1 MIVTDFDCFLLKS
14 ITTTN
19 LATRPP
25 TSSLERPSSLWGV
38 LCFLQCSPRSVL
50 EKWTNKAQ
58 PPGTDLVWRI
68 IVDINSASQNIC
80 LYFTLIPTTYAAY
93 YWCIYAPWHVGKSYH
108 RAPAWQP
115 ARWIRSLL
123 FPTSPIGSACGED
136 LGWGKAFC
144 SLQILFGETSSAVG

>member
-93 YWCIYAPWHVGKSYH
+93 YWCLYAPWHVGKSYH
-108 RAPAWQP
+108 RAAACLTASKMDQIIIVSHLTHWLGLRWGFGLRESLLQP
-115 ARWIRSLL
+115 ADTFWWD
-123 FPTSPIGSACGED
+123 F
-136 LGWGKAFC
+136 
-144 SLQILFGETSSAVG
+144 